1 MKNLLYVLL
10 VSSIILLRAKYE
22 LIGPINIWILN
33 FYKKNKKSIEGWSHG
48 TKPRKS
54 GAKTQ
59 KLQWNSRHCVPKSH
73 RIALS
78 RLCNPPF
85 LTHTLLLYPFS
96 NLNTHTQNTR
106 NYNKIK
112 FNNHP
117 LYSNLLCLN
126 LIKVYIPPRSLLL
139 FSSQIN
145 STTPSF
151 HANPPL
157 FQVTMFIVYPHLIS

>member
-1 MKNLLYVLL
+1 MEPNQGNLEP
-10 VSSIILLRAKYE
+10 K
-22 LIGPINIWILN
+22 
-33 FYKKNKKSIEGWSHG
+33 
-48 TKPRKS
+48 
-54 GAKTQ
+54 
-59 KLQWNSRHCVPKSH
+59 PKSYSE
-73 RIALS
+73 IADIVFP
-78 RLCNPPF
+78 NPIGLPCPDYA
-85 LTHTLLLYPFS
+85 TLLFSRILYHFS